1 MCSLLV
7 IDENGNRVE
16 SKDCEVK
23 NYSLSV
29 DEQNKLNLKITQAD
43 GKVLHLSGVVSYF
56 SDSTCSVFKVRGN
69 SYVIC
74 N

>member
-1 MCSLLV
+1 MCKLMV

-16 SKDCEVK
+16 SKNCKVK

-29 DEQNKLNLKITQAD
+29 DEQNKLTLKITRSD
-43 GKVLHLSGVVSYF
+43 NKILSYSGVVSCF
-56 SDSTCSVFKVRGN
+56 SDSSCSVFKVKSN

>member
-1 MCSLLV
+1 MCRLLV
-7 IDENGNRVE
+7 IDENGNQVKTE
-16 SKDCEVK
+16 NSEVK
-23 NYSLSV
+23 NYSLSI
-29 DEQNKLNLKITQAD
+29 DEQNKLTLKITRSD
-43 GKVLHLSGVVSYF
+43 NKILSYSGVVSCF

>member
-1 MCSLLV
+1 MCKLLV

-16 SKDCEVK
+16 SKNCEVK

-29 DEQNKLNLKITQAD
+29 DEQNKLTLKITRSD
-43 GKVLHLSGVVSYF
+43 NKILSYSGVVSCF
-56 SDSTCSVFKVRGN
+56 SDSACSVFKVRGN

>member
-1 MCSLLV
+1 MV
-7 IDENGNRVE
+7 VDENGNQVKTE
-16 SKDCEVK
+16 NSEVK

-29 DEQNKLNLKITQAD
+29 NNQNKLNLKITQAD
-43 GKVLHLSGVVSYF
+43 GKVLHLSVVVSCF

-69 SYVIC
+69 SYIIC

>member
-29 DEQNKLNLKITQAD
+29 NNQNKLNLKITQAD
-43 GKVLHLSGVVSYF
+43 GKVLHDVV
-56 SDSTCSVFKVRGN
+56 
-69 SYVIC
+69 
-74 N
+74 